1 MKKWMKILLILA
13 VTGVVV
19 GAGGVYYVFNMP
31 HRDVENEKPAWITT
45 APALYRLFSRDEA
58 AASKKYNNKVV
69 QVSGKIVELTGDIYH
84 INITLNEAMA
94 PVSIVI
100 DSLSIIKNV
109 PFAKRLK
116 LGDVVTVKGQ
126 LDGYDMIM
134 GVVLTRGFFVNDN

>member
-1 MKKWMKILLILA
+1 MKKWIKISLILIA
-13 VTGVVV
+13 IGVTV
-19 GAGGVYYVFNMP
+19 GAGVVYYVFNMP
-31 HRDVENEKPAWITT
+31 HRDVENEKPALITT
-45 APALYRLFSRDEA
+45 APALYGAFSQDET

-84 INITLNEAMA
+84 INITLNDVMA

-100 DSLSIIKNV
+100 DSLSIVKNM
-109 PFAKRLK
+109 PLAKSLK

-134 GVVLTRGFFVNDN
+134 GVVLTRGFLIAD